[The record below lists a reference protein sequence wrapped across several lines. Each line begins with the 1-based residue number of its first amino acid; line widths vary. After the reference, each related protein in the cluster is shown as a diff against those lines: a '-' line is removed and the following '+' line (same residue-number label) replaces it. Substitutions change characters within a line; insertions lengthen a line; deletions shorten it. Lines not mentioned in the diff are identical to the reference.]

1 MDRVDE
7 STEGVV
13 TACRRVLRAEVRAL
27 SVGIGLVLAVM
38 LPLFRLWDLRPRVPI
53 LYHGDAVLTMGAF
66 KNMLLNGW
74 YSSSELLGV
83 PYGQDLRDFPAGAD
97 LLHLMASWCLVMV
110 TRDPALAFNVFFL
123 ASFLTV
129 FLGAFT
135 GCRMLAVGPWSSMV
149 VGVLYTFLPY
159 HVLHG
164 PGHLFLSS
172 YGAVPLWV
180 ALAVR
185 QMGDRPLVAALPN
198 LRCPRDWMPWIRQP
212 SHLAAT
218 AIVLLGSTTG
228 SYYATFMVFTLVVTG
243 GIAGIARFDLRR
255 IVVALGLSVVAAVAL
270 LAQFVPTWMLHR
282 QIGSNSEIVDR
293 GLRNIEYYSLKL
305 SDLVLPVAGHRVDA
319 LADLRDESL
328 ELVLRGEGAEAIGL
342 VGLVGLGILAIV
354 AAVRLV
360 RGRTGG
366 RHGTLALIAGAAF
379 AMGTVGG
386 GATVV
391 GVFGFTF
398 LRAWDRISV
407 VIAFCALAAVGIGL
421 DRLRSRVGSRGAVVL
436 VGVVLMLGVLDTNP
450 GFPFVDFDHTAGAWA
465 SDRLVVEQAEE
476 LFGAGAQVFQLPVI
490 PFPEHHPPHGMID
503 YDHLRAYLH
512 SDTLGWSYG
521 GIKGRASDWQ
531 HRLTGLPP
539 DEMATALAGAGFDAI
554 WVDRLGFGPEL
565 SETEAA
571 LGQPDLVSP
580 DGRIAIHDL
589 RPLADELLVVPGS
602 AEVARA
608 AAALLEPVTVALGD
622 GFHGPEFDADR
633 AFSWAPERAEVRLR
647 NPMGATR
654 TVHLRFVVASAVEGS
669 WALVVHSPRGAITHE
684 MPSSGSVIDLVVETP
699 PGETVLR
706 LQTDA
711 PRLET
716 TDPRDIRFRV
726 FEPTV
731 VPAS

>member
-1 MDRVDE
+1 
-7 STEGVV
+7 
-13 TACRRVLRAEVRAL
+13 
-27 SVGIGLVLAVM
+27 
-38 LPLFRLWDLRPRVPI
+38 
-53 LYHGDAVLTMGAF
+53 
-66 KNMLLNGW
+66 
-74 YSSSELLGV
+74 
-83 PYGQDLRDFPAGAD
+83 
-97 LLHLMASWCLVMV
+97 
-110 TRDPALAFNVFFL
+110 
-123 ASFLTV
+123 
-129 FLGAFT
+129 
-135 GCRMLAVGPWSSMV
+135 
-149 VGVLYTFLPY
+149 
-159 HVLHG
+159 
-164 PGHLFLSS
+164 
-172 YGAVPLWV
+172 
-180 ALAVR
+180 
-185 QMGDRPLVAALPN
+185 
-198 LRCPRDWMPWIRQP
+198 
-212 SHLAAT
+212 
-218 AIVLLGSTTG
+218 
-228 SYYATFMVFTLVVTG
+228 
-243 GIAGIARFDLRR
+243 
-255 IVVALGLSVVAAVAL
+255 
-270 LAQFVPTWMLHR
+270 
-282 QIGSNSEIVDR
+282 
-293 GLRNIEYYSLKL
+293 
-305 SDLVLPVAGHRVDA
+305 
-319 LADLRDESL
+319 
-328 ELVLRGEGAEAIGL
+328 
-342 VGLVGLGILAIV
+342 
-354 AAVRLV
+354 
-360 RGRTGG
+360 
-366 RHGTLALIAGAAF
+366 
-379 AMGTVGG
+379 MGTVGG

-476 LFGAGAQVFQLPVI
+476 LFGAGAQMFQLPVI
-490 PFPEHHPPHGMID
+490 PFPEHPPVHGMID

-565 SETEAA
+565 GEIEVA

-589 RPLADELLVVPGS
+589 RPLAGELLVVPGS

-647 NPMGATR
+647 NPMTAMR
-654 TVHLRFVVASAVEGS
+654 TVHLRFVAASAAEGF
-669 WALVVHSPRGAITHE
+669 WVLEVHAPRGAITHE
-684 MPSSGSVIDLVVETP
+684 MPSSGSVIDLVVEVP

-706 LQTDA
+706 LRTDA

>member
-13 TACRRVLRAEVRAL
+13 TACRRVLRAEVRAS

-53 LYHGDAVLTMGAF
+53 LYRGDAVLTMGAF
-66 KNMLLNGW
+66 KNMLLTGW
-74 YSSSELLGV
+74 YSSSDLLGV
-83 PYGQDLRDFPAGAD
+83 PYGQDLRDFPAVGD
-97 LLHLMASWCLVMV
+97 LLHLIVSWCLVMV
-110 TRDPALAFNVFFL
+110 TRDPVLAFNVFFL

-135 GCRMLAVGPWSSMV
+135 GCRMLAVSPCSSVV

-172 YGAVPLWV
+172 YVAVPLWV

-185 QMGDRPLVAALPN
+185 QMGDRPLVASLPN
-198 LRCPRDWMPWIRQP
+198 LRRPGGWIPWIRQP
-212 SHLAAT
+212 PHLAAT

-436 VGVVLMLGVLDTNP
+436 VGVVLMIGVLDTNP

-476 LFGAGAQVFQLPVI
+476 LFGEGAQMFQLPVI
-490 PFPEHHPPHGMID
+490 PFPEHPPVHGMID
-503 YDHLRAYLH
+503 YDHLRGYLH

-521 GIKGRASDWQ
+521 G
-531 HRLTGLPP
+531 
-539 DEMATALAGAGFDAI
+539 
-554 WVDRLGFGPEL
+554 
-565 SETEAA
+565 
-571 LGQPDLVSP
+571 
-580 DGRIAIHDL
+580 
-589 RPLADELLVVPGS
+589 
-602 AEVARA
+602 
-608 AAALLEPVTVALGD
+608 
-622 GFHGPEFDADR
+622 
-633 AFSWAPERAEVRLR
+633 
-647 NPMGATR
+647 
-654 TVHLRFVVASAVEGS
+654 
-669 WALVVHSPRGAITHE
+669 
-684 MPSSGSVIDLVVETP
+684 
-699 PGETVLR
+699 
-706 LQTDA
+706 
-711 PRLET
+711 
-716 TDPRDIRFRV
+716 
-726 FEPTV
+726 
-731 VPAS
+731 